1 MTTHSPRV
9 LSLALALALFVG
21 RGAAADAPEKT
32 AEGDLSQVGDVGPA
46 PTSLEGLLEL
56 QLSDSEARRAFEQAL
71 ELIGEEYAGWEI
83 TEGDLYLGAIA
94 GMVQVLNTREQQ
106 GPASTAAPGGPVRVP
121 ALAVGNQFPRRGM

>member
-71 ELIGEEYAGWEI
+71 ELIGEEYAGWE
-83 TEGDLYLGAIA
+83 
-94 GMVQVLNTREQQ
+94 
-106 GPASTAAPGGPVRVP
+106 
-121 ALAVGNQFPRRGM
+121 